1 MELLELENIWKECN
15 QKIAD
20 NNRINRE
27 ILRRMLL
34 HKPEKTINW
43 MKDRAGLHLLC
54 PLVRLIWLAV
64 TDYQI
69 HITSAFYIGLG
80 LFISTC
86 VIVYVWDLR
95 YFLKVRALNLS
106 DATLTIKKDIAALE
120 KYKVKTTLF
129 RYMLMPVGVAGIVLM
144 FFRTF
149 GLNTDLVIMIFL
161 TLAVC
166 LASAYYRFKYSIGE
180 RFRTLNEEIEE
191 IERMENE

>member
-43 MKDRAGLHLLC
+43 MKVRAGLHLLS
-54 PLVRLIWLAV
+54 PLVPLIWLAV

-106 DATLTIKKDIAALE
+106 DATLTIKKNIAALE
-120 KYKVKTTLF
+120 KYKVKATLF
-129 RYMLMPVGVAGIVLM
+129 QYMLMPVGVAGIVLM

-161 TLAVC
+161 MLTVC
-166 LASAYYRFKYSIGE
+166 LASAYYRFKYSIGK
-180 RFRTLNEEIEE
+180 RFRTLNKEIEE